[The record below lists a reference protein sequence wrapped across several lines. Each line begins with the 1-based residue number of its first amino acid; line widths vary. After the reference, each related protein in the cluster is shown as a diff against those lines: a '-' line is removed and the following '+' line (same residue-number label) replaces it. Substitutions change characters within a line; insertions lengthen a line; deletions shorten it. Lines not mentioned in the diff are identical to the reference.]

1 MSSLYRFPLVGIG
14 LQLTEVIR
22 TVTFMIVLIIKVRKS
37 EDQSQET
44 KNTLKIVGGVTLLIV
59 CIFALVKL
67 LHWIEVG
74 DALGKQI
81 TYLGGIFCYGVVI
94 PGIIIARSHK
104 MTKYF
109 KERCKEMVY
118 NYLPFFRIQ
127 EFDDYQSR

>member
-1 MSSLYRFPLVGIG
+1 MVGIG

-22 TVTFMIVLIIKVRKS
+22 TVTFMIVLIIKIRKS

-81 TYLGGIFCYGVVI
+81 TYFGGIFCYGVVI
-94 PGIIIARSHK
+94 PGIIISRSHK
-104 MTKYF
+104 MTKYY
-109 KERCKEMVY
+109 KESCKEMVY
-118 NYLPFFRIQ
+118 NYLPCLRIQ
-127 EFDDYQSR
+127 VFDDNELR